1 MPAVFTVAFNTGKGG
16 TGKTTSAANIAV
28 AAAETGYSVLAVDFD
43 PQADLTVTFGIDE
56 DDTTIVRVEQVLSG
70 GIDPIGAALEI
81 QSPALTGRLRILP
94 TSEDLIAQRA
104 AIARRQF
111 TDLERILDAFRD
123 DTDLVLID
131 IPGSLTEHTYAGFRA
146 ADAVVL
152 PLEPG
157 VNEFRGIMRR
167 LRDLESFEREQGLH
181 TACLAA
187 LFVRTPAR
195 SRDMREFRAGF
206 ADAGVPVFD
215 AHTRNQG
222 AVRNDA
228 RRGGPTL
235 LVRPCSTVASDY
247 RQITAEMLTRIA
259 TLIERGAEVPA

>member
-1 MPAVFTVAFNTGKGG
+1 MFIVAFNTGKGG

-28 AAAETGYSVLAVDFD
+28 AAAEMGCSVLAVDFD

-56 DDTTIVRVEQVLSG
+56 DDTAIVRVEQLLSG
-70 GIDPIGAALEI
+70 GIDPVGAALEV

-94 TSEDLIAQRA
+94 TSEALIAQRA

-111 TDLERILDAFRD
+111 SDLERILDAFGD
-123 DTDLVLID
+123 DTDLVLVD

-146 ADAVVL
+146 ADAVLL

-167 LRDLESFEREQGLH
+167 LGDLESFGCEQGLH
-181 TACLAA
+181 TACLGA
-187 LFVRTPAR
+187 LFVRTPVR
-195 SRDMREFRAGF
+195 SRDMREFRESVD
-206 ADAGVPVFD
+206 DAGVPVFD

-235 LVRPCSTVASDY
+235 LVHPRAPLPAT
-247 RQITAEMLTRIA
+247 TARSQ
-259 TLIERGAEVPA
+259 RRC